1 MENNSYNPVPKEP
14 TCKISPLP
22 LLDEMIRDQE
32 IALRYYIERGNPNES
47 YVRKQNENISKLY
60 QVFNFIEGLY
70 HLDYFLL
77 IEDAISSLSARDPEI
92 SVINIVMKV
101 RKGPD
106 NIAQIILNP
115 FDNET
120 V

>member
-1 MENNSYNPVPKEP
+1 MENNSYKPVPKEP
-14 TCKISPLP
+14 TSKISPLP
-22 LLDEMIRDQE
+22 LLDEMIRNQE
-32 IALRYYIERGNPNES
+32 IALRNYIEKGNPNET
-47 YVRKQNENISKLY
+47 YVRIQNENISKLY
-60 QVFNFIEGLY
+60 QVFNFIEGLN

-92 SVINIVMKV
+92 SVLNIVMKV

-106 NIAQIILNP
+106 NIAIITLNP
-115 FDNET
+115 FCDET